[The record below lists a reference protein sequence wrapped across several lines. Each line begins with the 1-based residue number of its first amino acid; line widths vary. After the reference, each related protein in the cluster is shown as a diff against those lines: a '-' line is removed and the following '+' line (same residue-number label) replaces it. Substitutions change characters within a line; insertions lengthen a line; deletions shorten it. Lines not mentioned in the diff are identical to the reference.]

1 MISNRI
7 KTGIVLLMTSLV
19 ILINVT
25 AKVPATEGDSY
36 GTLLVADSLVRFGKF
51 SLENYPREILDRYG
65 PRISKTQGL
74 PFYYFPLGSSI
85 LSVPLVG
92 MARLLGI
99 DVLSEDAI
107 LQRIMAS
114 MSSVLTLLLMLRIG
128 YRWRD
133 DWAAWLVPGL
143 FWFGTVLSVSTGT
156 ALESH
161 DFAIVFALLAIDRV
175 LGMRD
180 EQSIKIWGGVG
191 CALFLAYL
199 TRPTFALLSPFL
211 LIWLFTL
218 SRPVALKAGL
228 VVFALLGC
236 FVLFSLK
243 IYGQPL
249 PDYYIP
255 KRLSGGD
262 PRVAL
267 IGNLISPA
275 RGLLVFSSFIVVIW
289 LFPKQA
295 IIQRGRGWLFVA
307 IVWPIAHWIV
317 VSRFPH
323 WWGGHSYG
331 PRLMI
336 DCFPGLLLLLLTRWP
351 SLSKVMTYQIRSA
364 VLLLSMGFS
373 VFANTWQGMFNLY
386 TAHWSNAPDIDEYP
400 EYLFDWTYPIFMAN
414 EKGHQIRA
422 LRFKQE
428 YHKDAWPGK
437 RPTPQ

>member
-1 MISNRI
+1 
-7 KTGIVLLMTSLV
+7 
-19 ILINVT
+19 
-25 AKVPATEGDSY
+25 
-36 GTLLVADSLVRFGKF
+36 
-51 SLENYPREILDRYG
+51 
-65 PRISKTQGL
+65 
-74 PFYYFPLGSSI
+74 
-85 LSVPLVG
+85 
-92 MARLLGI
+92 
-99 DVLSEDAI
+99 
-107 LQRIMAS
+107 
-114 MSSVLTLLLMLRIG
+114 
-128 YRWRD
+128 
-133 DWAAWLVPGL
+133 
-143 FWFGTVLSVSTGT
+143 
-156 ALESH
+156 
-161 DFAIVFALLAIDRV
+161 
-175 LGMRD
+175 
-180 EQSIKIWGGVG
+180 
-191 CALFLAYL
+191 
-199 TRPTFALLSPFL
+199 
-211 LIWLFTL
+211 
-218 SRPVALKAGL
+218 LKAGL

-262 PRVAL
+262 FRLAL

-275 RGLLVFSSFIVVIW
+275 RGLLVFSSFITLVWI
-289 LFPKQA
+289 FPKQA
-295 IIQRGRGWLFVA
+295 IIQRGRGWLFVG
-307 IVWPIAHWIV
+307 IVWPIAHWVV